1 MRRILPLLLISALFA
16 PVAASAQGLAIAGHA
31 GTLGVGGTVVLG
43 LSPRLNVR
51 GTFGVVPTEPE
62 FTVDNVDFTV
72 DFPTFLRGTV
82 DFYPTGF
89 FYLSAGGLFVSDGG
103 DIKVIGEFSGTQDFG
118 GTTYAAADVGTLTGS
133 FSLNNA
139 MPYLGIGFG
148 NPVGRRIGLSLD
160 VGVGFGGVPTVDVG
174 ATGLIAN
181 DPTFTNDLNT
191 RESEFEQDIPELLQ
205 YYPVVS
211 LAVSIGLSG

>member
-1 MRRILPLLLISALFA
+1 MRRLLHLLLIGALFA

-31 GTLGVGGTVVLG
+31 GTLGLGGSVILG

-62 FTVDNVDFTV
+62 FTVDGVDFTV
-72 DFPTFLRGTV
+72 DFPTFLRATV

-89 FYLSAGGLFVSDGG
+89 FHLSAGGLFVSDDG
-103 DIKVIGEFSGTQDFG
+103 DIKVVGEFTGTQDFG
-118 GTTYAAADVGTLTGS
+118 GTTYAAADVGNLTGS
-133 FSLNNA
+133 FAFNNA

-160 VGVGFGGVPTVDVG
+160 LGVGFGDVPTVDLG

-191 RESEFEQDIPELLQ
+191 RESEFEQDIPELLH
-205 YYPVVS
+205 YYPVATLS
-211 LAVSIGLSG
+211 VSIGLGG